1 MIYTLIFIMI
11 FVHQAANSPQRGAP
25 KRYKLVYKPHDL
37 RTINHSYWS
46 YTNLTI

>member
-1 MIYTLIFIMI
+1 MI